1 MSYLQRFVVYTY
13 DISLFEHFKNIVFIV
28 ESEYLVLLL
37 KFGSQSILFLNKHF
51 TVKMAMMYDK
61 ISVHMKNVHCMSSNT
76 Y

>member
-51 TVKMAMMYDK
+51 SQNGNDV
-61 ISVHMKNVHCMSSNT
+61 
-76 Y
+76 